1 MVFACAL
8 IWFLGF
14 GPRLIL
20 YQITSG
26 ACVPPPGFYSI
37 YDNYLQVVFSSFSP
51 SILMPILGFL
61 LIRNVRAIIRR
72 RVGPGNEAAASG
84 SAGNS
89 VINQMDSQLTLML
102 ILESAIAGITYF
114 PYGVRLTYGDI
125 TQGLAKSPMR
135 VAVENVII
143 ELIHLFSYIFFASSF
158 YVSFISNSGFRRQC
172 MNSLHLGKAP
182 DRQGRTNA

>member
-1 MVFACAL
+1 MVFASAL

-20 YQITSG
+20 YDITRSG
-26 ACVPPPGFYSI
+26 CVPPAGFYSI
-37 YDNYLQVVFSSFSP
+37 YDNYLQVVFSSFAP
-51 SILMPILGFL
+51 SILLPVLGFL

-72 RVGPGNEAAASG
+72 RVAPGSEAATSG
-84 SAGNS
+84 NAGNS

-102 ILESAIAGITYF
+102 SLESAIAGITYF

-125 TQGLAKSPMR
+125 TQSIAKSPMR

-143 ELIHLFSYIFFASSF
+143 ELIHLFSYVFFASNF
-158 YVSFISNSGFRRQC
+158 YVSFISNSGFRRQF
-172 MNSLHLGKAP
+172 MNSIHMGKTP
-182 DRQGRTNA
+182 DRPGRANA